1 MKKQKLKELQKLS
14 SLLDSKFEGP
24 FGFRFGLD
32 ALIGLIP
39 VIGDWIG
46 AAMSIYIISQAASM
60 GVGNATLIR
69 MAINVALE
77 NIIDMIPLLG
87 NVFDFYW
94 KANNRNMELLEKH
107 LQNPPR
113 ETIKS
118 RMIVGI
124 IAVAM
129 LLLLF
134 ATGYVTYIIIEAF
147 VDWVT
152 SLNVQS

>member
-77 NIIDMIPLLG
+77 NIIDMIPLVG

>member
-14 SLLDSKFEGP
+14 SILDSKFEGP

-77 NIIDMIPLLG
+77 NIIDMIPVVG

-94 KANNRNMELLEKH
+94 KANNRNIELLEKH

-134 ATGYVTYIIIEAF
+134 ATGYVTYVIIEAF

-152 SLNVQS
+152 SLNGQS

>member
-14 SLLDSKFEGP
+14 SILDSKFEAP

-77 NIIDMIPLLG
+77 NIIDMIPVVG

-94 KANNRNMELLEKH
+94 KANNRNIELLENH
-107 LQNPPR
+107 LQNPPH

-134 ATGYVTYIIIEAF
+134 ATGYVTYIIIETF

-152 SLNVQS
+152 SINVQS

>member
-39 VIGDWIG
+39 IIGDWIG
-46 AAMSIYIISQAASM
+46 AAMSIYIISQAASI

-77 NIIDMIPLLG
+77 NIIDMIPLVG

-118 RMIVGI
+118 RMIIGI